1 MCPGLLPESLRGGG
15 TDREIISIFFMNI
28 SQSRDYSHGKEEEE
42 EPAELSTGAD
52 DDSLSAFDEVGFL
65 DGSQSK
71 EPAAMDH

>member
-28 SQSRDYSHGKEEEE
+28 SQSRDYSHGKKEEE

-52 DDSLSAFDEVGFL
+52 DDSLSAFD
-65 DGSQSK
+65 GSQSK